1 MMDCYYSCSIGL
13 ISVINKQMS
22 APENGSA
29 ATGEGVRRRREQP
42 GSNGTANADSSSQNE
57 PSYTQ
62 EQVAAVNRCLY

>member
-1 MMDCYYSCSIGL
+1 
-13 ISVINKQMS
+13 MS